1 MNGTESPE
9 ITEEEIEEVAERSV
23 NLLAKKILKLV
34 AILGGFSLTGIAL
47 AKVLEPKDEIYVIE
61 ETGEV
66 IDEPEST
73 T

>member
-23 NLLAKKILKLV
+23 TILAKKILKWV

-47 AKVLEPKDEIYVIE
+47 AKILEPKEEIYDIE

-66 IDEPEST
+66 IDEPEA
-73 T
+73 